1 MERYYMLTNDETM
14 MLENIV
20 SMLNQSPWNQETKY
34 DINEIKK
41 QCETEDVYTVIE
53 KLRLIDVELHQQY
66 KKNNN

>member
-1 MERYYMLTNDETM
+1 MLTNDETM